1 MEVQQGY
8 CQLQHR
14 VKLHQGQQGADGA
27 AGRKKLVCRLAKEM
41 DGGEADT
48 VRSVQR
54 SRRKAASRVVRVWST
69 RSCAV

>member
-54 SRRKAASRVVRVWST
+54 SRRKQSR
-69 RSCAV
+69 